1 MSRAVV
7 IYYSLCRLRLRLTPE
22 HLERLFEAFYTTKA
36 AGMGMGLS
44 ICRSIVEAHGGR
56 IWVSAIMPHGAA
68 FQFTVPVQPGNALC

>member
-36 AGMGMGLS
+36 AGMGMGLA

-56 IWVSAIMPHGAA
+56 IGVSAIMPHGAA
-68 FQFTVPVQPGNALC
+68 FQFTVPVRGAHLNY